1 MKNIPV
7 TNPPKVADESKVG
20 EYDTLCFS
28 GAGFIWDEVLEYRV
42 WSRGPTECHTFA
54 SYDEAERF
62 SEATATRSI
71 VLALVKQV
79 EYFEGNTQRG
89 FVELFRAPGTEEH
102 PDYLLRSEYTL
113 WHAKVLHTSAAQL
126 EQDLG
131 SVVR

>member
-1 MKNIPV
+1 MKNLPV

-42 WSRGPTECHTFA
+42 WSSGPTECHTFA

-79 EYFEGNTQRG
+79 EYFEGNAKECAILVQPKRPR
-89 FVELFRAPGTEEH
+89 VCEWQVPWLRHDNHRPSMLERALRTPWPAFAGTAE
-102 PDYLLRSEYTL
+102 
-113 WHAKVLHTSAAQL
+113 
-126 EQDLG
+126 
-131 SVVR
+131 